1 MSNICYSEN
10 YPVGHY
16 ETHHTKDDMN
26 KQFASKSSTSVSPFD
41 PNFKVHQTSFQAYKI
56 RNEDRIAVL
65 RTHYGWIVGVFD
77 GHYDGRVLE
86 YASKHLIKEVDVRI
100 TAAIVK
106 NENTLCDSIPICL
119 IDTIE
124 NFDATLHHTLIKKM
138 REMDSKPWSEW
149 TMDDVPRFL
158 GMKEMGEH
166 DPYPIMRH
174 ACAGSTALIAV
185 IISHLGRMVN
195 NSSTATPL
203 NDLHNLYNAAEVERL
218 QEDHPGE
225 DDLIVRRRTKGQLG
239 VTQALGDAI
248 LKVPIDLASVLSTM
262 WGCPIPPKVTDR
274 WAQQKHTPP
283 YISSTPSVKHFSIK
297 KGDILVFCSDGLRS
311 SLKEQG
317 VPDEDV
323 GNMIVSLAGMDLVDA
338 EAMLFYE
345 KSIGHS
351 FIPSAN
357 INNLA
362 DGVIRN
368 ILFGLDNDR
377 MAKETMAMMNSKS
390 DHLRDDMSVVVVHIL
405 E

>member
-1 MSNICYSEN
+1 
-10 YPVGHY
+10 
-16 ETHHTKDDMN
+16 MN
-26 KQFASKSSTSVSPFD
+26 KQFASKSSTSISPFD
-41 PNFKVHQTSFQAYKI
+41 PNFKVHQASFQAYKI

-65 RTHYGWIVGVFD
+65 RTHYGWIGTHYGWIVGVFD
-77 GHYDGRVLE
+77 GHYDGRVSE
-86 YASKHLIKEVDVRI
+86 YASKHLIKEV
-100 TAAIVK
+100 
-106 NENTLCDSIPICL
+106 E
-119 IDTIE
+119 
-124 NFDATLHHTLIKKM
+124 
-138 REMDSKPWSEW
+138 PWSEW

-166 DPYPIMRH
+166 DPYPIMRR

-185 IISHLGRMVN
+185 TISSSEYNMWVASLGDSEGYLGRMVN
-195 NSSTATPL
+195 NSWTATPL

-225 DDLIVRRRTKGQLG
+225 DDLIVCRRTKGQLG
-239 VTQALGDAI
+239 VTRALGDAI

-262 WGCPIPPKVTDR
+262 WGCPIPPEATDR

-351 FIPSAN
+351 FIPSAD

-377 MAKETMAMMNSKS
+377 MAKETMATMNRIS